1 MKSIFYSFR
10 SGACIITDKI
20 TYSDEKLENMAR
32 FHMPEKYKTFM
43 IQRMNFW
50 PLYEVAT
57 CHLENSCQNVNLY
70 CEPTPFKAWAKVVIH
85 QQQVHNNKSSSSDDE
100 TTIQGVPDEIMANQR
115 EMHVA
120 SCQTA
125 TSNDNLTELV
135 AIPDV
140 VGDISKIQPL
150 LIKQKDPAK
159 MLIWMEVFKRS
170 VIKARPIRPFV
181 KVCEML
187 PVAQC
192 R

>member
-1 MKSIFYSFR
+1 
-10 SGACIITDKI
+10 
-20 TYSDEKLENMAR
+20 
-32 FHMPEKYKTFM
+32 MPEKYKTFM

-70 CEPTPFKAWAKVVIH
+70 CEPTPFKAWAKVIIH
-85 QQQVHNNKSSSSDDE
+85 QQQVHNNKSSDDH
-100 TTIQGVPDEIMANQR
+100 PDEIMANQR

-187 PVAQC
+187 PVAHC
-192 R
+192 RYVNLILRCRGTFI

>member
-1 MKSIFYSFR
+1 
-10 SGACIITDKI
+10 
-20 TYSDEKLENMAR
+20 
-32 FHMPEKYKTFM
+32 MPEKYKTFM

-57 CHLENSCQNVNLY
+57 CHLENSCQNFNLY
-70 CEPTPFKAWAKVVIH
+70 CEPTPFKAWAKVINH
-85 QQQVHNNKSSSSDDE
+85 KSSADDN
-100 TTIQGVPDEIMANQR
+100 TIQGVPDEIAQR

-150 LIKQKDPAK
+150 LVKQKDPAK

-187 PVAQC
+187 PVANC
-192 R
+192 RYVLNG

>member
-1 MKSIFYSFR
+1 
-10 SGACIITDKI
+10 
-20 TYSDEKLENMAR
+20 
-32 FHMPEKYKTFM
+32 M

-85 QQQVHNNKSSSSDDE
+85 QQVHNKSSSSDDE

>member
-1 MKSIFYSFR
+1 
-10 SGACIITDKI
+10 
-20 TYSDEKLENMAR
+20 
-32 FHMPEKYKTFM
+32 MPEKYKTFM

-57 CHLENSCQNVNLY
+57 CHLENTCQNFNLY
-70 CEPTPFKAWAKVVIH
+70 CEPTPFKAWAKVSVH
-85 QQQVHNNKSSSSDDE
+85 QQVICDNHKSDDK
-100 TTIQGVPDEIMANQR
+100 PDEMAQR

-150 LIKQKDPAK
+150 LVKQKDPAK

-187 PVAQC
+187 PVAHC
-192 R
+192 RYVNLILRCRGTFI